1 MDKGHLGAQVVGVH
15 LGILDLVLDS
25 LHLLLHLVLQER
37 RILEGLSHN
46 LRRRECESNG
56 DCCAAKFHKYFRE
69 RMAHLEKSRGV
80 LAEDLGA
87 VHDLLATGLRDK
99 VGTEVF
105 GLVHCP
111 EV

>member
-1 MDKGHLGAQVVGVH
+1 MCVEGSASQTATA
-15 LGILDLVLDS
+15 VLRS
-25 LHLLLHLVLQER
+25 
-37 RILEGLSHN
+37 
-46 LRRRECESNG
+46 
-56 DCCAAKFHKYFRE
+56 FKYFAE